1 MYRIKLHK
9 RVVKFIE
16 KRNPKERLRIKEKF
30 LQLQENPY
38 PSNPTIDIKKMQNS
52 GYGFRLRVGDYRFL
66 YDVFE
71 DELIIY
77 MEKADNRGDI
87 Y

>member
-1 MYRIKLHK
+1 LYHIKLHK

-16 KRNPKERLRIKEKF
+16 SRNPKDKLRIKEKF
-30 LQLQENPY
+30 LQLQNNPY
-38 PSNPTIDIKKMQNS
+38 PSNPKTDTKSMINNNN
-52 GYGFRLRVGDYRFL
+52 GYRLRVGSYRFI
-66 YDVFE
+66 YDVIE
-71 DELIIY
+71 DELLIY